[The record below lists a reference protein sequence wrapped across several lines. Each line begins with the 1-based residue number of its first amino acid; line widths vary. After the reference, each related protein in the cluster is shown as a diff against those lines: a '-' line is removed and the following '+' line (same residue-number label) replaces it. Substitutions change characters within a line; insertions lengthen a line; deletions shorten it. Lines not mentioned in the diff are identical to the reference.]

1 MTAVL
6 NGTSLGTTQAEA
18 GWQALRLHAPAP
30 AWRIGANE
38 LILQFPPT
46 SSLKELGLG
55 DDPRHLAMAI
65 QRVDVEPQ

>member
-6 NGTSLGTTQAEA
+6 NGASLGTHAGGG
-18 GWQALRLHAPAP
+18 GWQTLRFHAPAP

-46 SSLKELGLG
+46 GSLKELGLG